1 VPLFMYMYFN
11 LRQYAV
17 LNYRQLT
24 SRIFIQHAKNRTE
37 WNSITVVVIV
47 GCCLPS

>member
-1 VPLFMYMYFN
+1 MYMYFN

-24 SRIFIQHAKNRTE
+24 SRIFIRHAKNRTE
-37 WNSITVVVIV
+37 WNSIIILSLSVVAR
-47 GCCLPS
+47 PQR